1 MAKLKS
7 SQLQLGD
14 IILTAGNGIGS
25 KVIRLGTASDVSHAM
40 LFAGS
45 GSVIHAVS
53 EGVREQSLES
63 VLTTVTL
70 AKVYRL
76 TGAKEESLKAAVA
89 YARAQIGKKY
99 DAFEAIGA
107 ADPERLAITP
117 LLLMSH
123 PIVRALPIAVFIF
136 KMHNV
141 FAGDREKFF
150 CSELVVAAYQDAG
163 LTVFDG
169 NPSEFSPD
177 NLKHTKLSY
186 MGELELG

>member
-1 MAKLKS
+1 MAKLSS

-40 LFAGS
+40 LYAGC
-45 GSVIHAVS
+45 GSVIHAIS
-53 EGVREQSLES
+53 EGVKEQSLES
-63 VLTTVTL
+63 VLATVTL

-76 TGAKEESLKAAVA
+76 TSAKLESLKSAVA

-117 LLLMSH
+117 LLLVSH
-123 PIVRALPIAVFIF
+123 PLVRALPIAVFIF

-169 NPSEFSPD
+169 NPSEYSPD
-177 NLKHTKLSY
+177 NLKHTKLTY
-186 MGELELG
+186 LGELELS

>member
-1 MAKLKS
+1 MQHIELHPQKRPFPTIPTGA
-7 SQLQLGD
+7 
-14 IILTAGNGIGS
+14 ILLIG
-25 KVIRLGTASDVSHAM
+25 RF
-40 LFAGS
+40 LFAFLLIGWLIGRS
-45 GSVIHAVS
+45 LDQHSAPPPVSAPAV
-53 EGVREQSLES
+53 LP
-63 VLTTVTL
+63 LTFAPNVGQLDETV
-70 AKVYRL
+70 
-76 TGAKEESLKAAVA
+76 
-89 YARAQIGKKY
+89 
-99 DAFEAIGA
+99 AFEAIGA

-117 LLLMSH
+117 FLLMSH

-177 NLKHTKLSY
+177 NLKHTKLTY